1 MTTGMTTG
9 SPGSKPSEQT
19 LRVLVVDDDP
29 KFRSYVGRGLGENR
43 IGCDAVETG
52 EQALELLTQAPPGSY
67 DLVLLDVM
75 LPGLSGW
82 ETLERMR
89 ADGHDLPVIFLT
101 ARHSVNERVRGFD
114 LGADDYVVKPFAF
127 VELLARVRA
136 VVRRHLDLPQVEAF
150 GLGLDLATRSVTV
163 KGRRIELSPREFE
176 LLHVLASARGE
187 PLSRQELLR
196 RVWSMD
202 FDPGTNV
209 VPVLV
214 RRLRGKLGA
223 HRIETVP
230 KLGYRL
236 APDGQ
241 RGDERG
247 RAR

>member
-1 MTTGMTTG
+1 MNPTHA
-9 SPGSKPSEQT
+9 PDPS

-29 KFRSYVGRGLGENR
+29 KFLSYVSRGLEENQVA
-43 IGCDAVETG
+43 CAVAETG
-52 EQALELLTQAPPGSY
+52 EAALERLRAEPKGAF
-67 DLVLLDVM
+67 DMMLLDVM
-75 LPGLSGW
+75 LPGMSGW
-82 ETLERMR
+82 KTLERAR
-89 ADGHDLPVIFLT
+89 SEGYELPVIFLT
-101 ARHSVNERVRGFD
+101 ARHSVNERVQGFE

-127 VELLARVRA
+127 VELLARMRA
-136 VVRRHLDLPQVEAF
+136 VVRRHRGLPQVEAF
-150 GLGLDLATRSVTV
+150 GLALDLATRSVQV

-176 LLHVLASARGE
+176 LLHALAEARGQ

-223 HRIETVP
+223 GCIETVP

-236 APDGQ
+236 VG
-241 RGDERG
+241 E
-247 RAR
+247 RARGPA

>member
-1 MTTGMTTG
+1 MNQVA
-9 SPGSKPSEQT
+9 EQS

-29 KFRSYVGRGLGENR
+29 KFLSYVSRGLEENR
-43 IGCDAVETG
+43 IACEVAESG
-52 EQALELLTQAPPGSY
+52 EVGLERLAARPKGPF

-75 LPGLSGW
+75 LPGMDGW
-82 ETLERMR
+82 EALERIR
-89 ADGHDLPVIFLT
+89 AEGHELPVIFLT
-101 ARHSVNERVRGFD
+101 ARHSVNERVRGFE

-136 VVRRHLDLPQVEAF
+136 VVRRHRGLPQVEAF
-150 GLGLDLATRSVTV
+150 GLALDLATRSVQV

-176 LLHVLASARGE
+176 LLHALAEARGE
-187 PLSRQELLR
+187 PLSRQQLLQ

-223 HRIETVP
+223 ERIETVP
-230 KLGYRL
+230 RLGYRL
-236 APDGQ
+236 VGEAG
-241 RGDERG
+241 GG
-247 RAR
+247 GA